1 MGDAT
6 DQPTNTAA
14 ARPGRGAGTE
24 TTGAPGAGKQHSVF
38 LGRQP
43 IFDKRLDVY
52 AYELLYRSGTQNAF
66 TGDDGDQATRV
77 TIGNSLNVLGLGD
90 VAGAKMIFFNITRG
104 LLMDEFYAVL
114 PPDRTVVELLET
126 VEPDEEV
133 IAACA
138 RLREEGYLLALDDF
152 VFGDAYRPLLA
163 IADFVKV
170 DFMATDREQR
180 RALIEE
186 FGRPGLSFLAE
197 RIEKPEEFEEAAA
210 LGYKYFQGYFFA
222 KPKIIVGSD
231 IPGGKERYLLLLRS
245 VQGEEIDFDQIEK
258 IIKSDGSLSVK
269 LLRYLNS
276 AALGMREK
284 ITSIKQ
290 SLVLLGERP
299 LRKWAS
305 LLAMTC
311 MGEDKPTELIR
322 ISLARAQFC
331 ELLCEDLGL
340 NGRQIDLFMLGLL
353 SALDA
358 LLDCPLAD
366 VLAHLPLSSDV
377 KATLLG
383 DSTPLG
389 KLQMLVLACERG
401 DWKTGTVLGRMLGL
415 PEQRVAD
422 VHAESLR
429 WADEVLSL

>member
-1 MGDAT
+1 MANPPE
-6 DQPTNTAA
+6 QPARTTAR
-14 ARPGRGAGTE
+14 RPGHDGGAETTSAPAAGT
-24 TTGAPGAGKQHSVF
+24 QHSVF

-52 AYELLYRSGTQNAF
+52 GYELLYRSGAENAF

-77 TIGNSLNVLGLGD
+77 TIGNSLNVVGLSD
-90 VAGAKMIFFNITRG
+90 VVGAKMIFFNITRD

-114 PPDRTVVELLET
+114 PPRRTVVELLET

-138 RLREEGYLLALDDF
+138 QLREEGYLLALDDF
-152 VFGDAYRPLLA
+152 VLGDAYRPLLA

-170 DFMATDREQR
+170 DFMATEGEQR
-180 RALIEE
+180 RALVAE
-186 FGRPGLSFLAE
+186 FGRPDLSFLAE
-197 RIEKPEEFEEAAA
+197 RIEKPEEFEEAVA
-210 LGYKYFQGYFFA
+210 LGYKYFQGHFFC
-222 KPKIIVGSD
+222 KPKIIRGSD
-231 IPGGKERYLLLLRS
+231 IAGGKQKYLLFLRA
-245 VQGEEIDFDQIEK
+245 VHGEQIDFDQLEK
-258 IIKSDGSLSVK
+258 IIKSDGSLSIK

-311 MGEDKPTELIR
+311 LGEDKPAELVR
-322 ISLARAQFC
+322 VSLARAQFC
-331 ELLCEDLGL
+331 ELLSDDLGL
-340 NGRQIDLFMLGLL
+340 NGRQLDLFMLGLL

-358 LLDCPLAD
+358 LLDCPLAE
-366 VLAHLPLSSDV
+366 VLAHLPLSRDV

-389 KLQMLVLACERG
+389 KLQMLALACERG

-422 VHAESLR
+422 VYAESLR
-429 WADEVLSL
+429 WADEVMSL